1 VRVSTIERAYRGPLD
16 GAYAPAVPRAEEAD
30 VYGTV
35 GRMKVKPGKMQE
47 VRDNMLDPQGAS
59 ANGFL
64 GLHFLVA
71 DEGDEAVV
79 AVIFQDRDT
88 YSAMVHDPKTD
99 ENFGKLMELLEGE
112 PSWTDGE
119 WHSSSPA

>member
-1 VRVSTIERAYRGPLD
+1 VK
-16 GAYAPAVPRAEEAD
+16 EAD

-59 ANGFL
+59 AKGFR
-64 GLHFLVA
+64 GLHLLVA
-71 DEGDEAVV
+71 DEGNEAVV
-79 AVIFQDRDT
+79 AVIFEDKDS

-99 ENFGKLMELLEGE
+99 ENFGKLMTLLVEE